1 MPEPTINDGIQT
13 MITTEIQNQRPLP
26 QKVTVT
32 TIHNNGYIDIT
43 TTNGTLMKNIQYTG
57 TPTLNQTAILLHIEN
72 NEKIVIT

>member
-1 MPEPTINDGIQT
+1 MPEPTINEGIKNIAT
-13 MITTEIQNQRPLP
+13 DEIHRQRPLP

-43 TTNGTLMKNIQYTG
+43 TTNGTLMKNIPYTG